1 MKYEEKKGAFMKGR
15 RIFGIALIIIGA
27 IMLFFS
33 DYIAGQVAQGRIK
46 IASAQ
51 SQVDTV
57 DSVFSSSKYTKP
69 FGQVFTGSAQDKI
82 DAGRAQADYY
92 EGLSGK
98 LKIGG
103 IILIVIGA
111 GILLIKKK
119 RS

>member
-1 MKYEEKKGAFMKGR
+1 MNTR
-15 RIFGIALIIIGA
+15 RTFGIALIVIGA

-33 DYIAGQVAQGRIK
+33 DYIAGQVAQGRVRID
-46 IASAQ
+46 SAQ

-69 FGQVFTGSAQDKI
+69 FGQTFTGSAQSEI
-82 DAGRAQADYY
+82 NAGRAQANYY
-92 EGLSGK
+92 EGMSGK

-103 IILIVIGA
+103 IILIVVGA
-111 GILLIKKK
+111 ALLLLPKKK

>member
-1 MKYEEKKGAFMKGR
+1 MKNR

-33 DYIAGQVAQGRIK
+33 DYIAGQVSQGRAK
-46 IASAQ
+46 IANAQ
-51 SQVDTV
+51 SQVDTI

-69 FGQVFTGSAQDKI
+69 FGQAITGSAQSKI
-82 DAGRAQADYY
+82 DAGIVQADYY

-103 IILIVIGA
+103 IILILVGA
-111 GILLIKKK
+111 GLLFIKKK